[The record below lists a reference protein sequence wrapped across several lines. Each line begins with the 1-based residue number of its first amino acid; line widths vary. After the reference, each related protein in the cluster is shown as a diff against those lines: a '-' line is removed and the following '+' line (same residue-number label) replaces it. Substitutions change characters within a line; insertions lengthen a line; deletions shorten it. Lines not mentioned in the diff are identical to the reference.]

1 MSDLTGQT
9 VADTYKDLIQV
20 GNDGTAGKLYGSGA
34 NDTAIQYM
42 QDGAG
47 DDIPVGFKVNG
58 DGAQDSQVRI
68 GMAGTQN
75 ITLSSD
81 NTYIKATE
89 NQGEII
95 IHAPGTT
102 ANITISSQDVDIVSS
117 SLSLKYGNPQGEHA
131 ILTTDS
137 TNSVLQWGP
146 PADLSSTTH
155 AMQTIVTQSYES
167 HAAGSSTMLNSNRVQ
182 NVNPNTS
189 SGTCS
194 LPALSAGAIICVING
209 QATHDLAV
217 NYNGSAI
224 GTALSP
230 GIAAQYVSNDTTW
243 IRIS

>member
-20 GNDGTAGKLYGSGA
+20 GNDGTAGKTYGSGA

-47 DDIPVGFKVNG
+47 DDIPIGFKVNG

-81 NTYIKATE
+81 STYIKAIDD
-89 NQGEII
+89 QGEII
-95 IHAPGTT
+95 IHAPGST

-117 SLSLKYGNPQGEHA
+117 SLSLKYGDPEDVHA
-131 ILTTDS
+131 ILTTDN

-146 PADLSSTTH
+146 PTAGSHDMETV
-155 AMQTIVTQSYES
+155 VTQSFTAHDQAS
-167 HAAGSSTMLNSNRVQ
+167 QTILNHYRTQIAVPMTDADTA
-182 NVNPNTS
+182 V
-189 SGTCS
+189 
-194 LPALSAGAIICVING
+194 LPAVSAGAIICVINENTG
-209 QATHDLAV
+209 ADTLTVQYGGNPVGA
-217 NYNGSAI
+217 
-224 GTALSP
+224 AL
-230 GIAAQYVSNDTTW
+230 GANEAAQYVSTDSTW
-243 IRIS
+243 HRISG